1 MRAAFDN
8 YSKNLTQRDESSELN
23 VMSAKNKDD
32 EVPVAF
38 CYSLYYMYYD
48 QFTYINGIMY

>member
-1 MRAAFDN
+1 MRVAFDN
-8 YSKNLTQRDESSELN
+8 YSKNLTQRGSSENN